1 MHSELLTMVGALL
14 EQNQQI
20 LAVVSEI
27 TDDFDREPR
36 TYLDGTPVG
45 G

>member
-1 MHSELLTMVGALL
+1 MHEELLAMVGALL

-20 LAVVSEI
+20 LGALSEV
-27 TDDFDREPR
+27 TNDFEREPR

-45 G
+45 